1 MAGPSLG
8 EEAPDSKPQGRGLP
22 SIFWM
27 ETVGCLLEEK
37 GLLLGCLRENRLREE
52 MAERGERMMALKWP
66 AGL

>member
-1 MAGPSLG
+1 
-8 EEAPDSKPQGRGLP
+8 
-22 SIFWM
+22 M